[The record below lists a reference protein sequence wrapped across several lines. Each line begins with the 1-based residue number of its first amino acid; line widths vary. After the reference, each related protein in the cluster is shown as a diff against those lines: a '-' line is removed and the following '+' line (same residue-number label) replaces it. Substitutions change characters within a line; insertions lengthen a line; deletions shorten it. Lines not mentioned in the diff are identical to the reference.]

1 MTQQAE
7 ARAHPQGVHPEVQV
21 QRLHSRERSAEAVDR
36 EAGSLLDAYVRRDVL
51 ALGQALPRQRLLLD
65 GRRRQR
71 RGRGQGRRSG
81 QGDGARQAGERRH
94 LVVGER
100 AIEDGQLVDRAGERA
115 VAGERQRPDTVRVV
129 VARRTRAAHSVDAD
143 AHDTVRPPGRHGDVV
158 EAPRLDA
165 ADEALEIQ

>member
-36 EAGSLLDAYVRRDVL
+36 EAGSLLDAHVRRDVL
-51 ALGQALPRQRLLLD
+51 ALGQPLAWQRLLL
-65 GRRRQR
+65 GGQPRQR
-71 RGRGQGRRSG
+71 RGRGRRRGSR
-81 QGDGARQAGERRH
+81 QRHRARAARGDGQ